1 MRRPLIGGED
11 FQTFIGQ
18 GEQAQRGVMG
28 GLPSGWMGV
37 FFLARRNKGGEGMCE
52 RRH

>member
-1 MRRPLIGGED
+1 MRRPLIGGKD

-28 GLPSGWMGV
+28 GLPKTKVISCV
-37 FFLARRNKGGEGMCE
+37 FCFLEKKGRE
-52 RRH
+52 